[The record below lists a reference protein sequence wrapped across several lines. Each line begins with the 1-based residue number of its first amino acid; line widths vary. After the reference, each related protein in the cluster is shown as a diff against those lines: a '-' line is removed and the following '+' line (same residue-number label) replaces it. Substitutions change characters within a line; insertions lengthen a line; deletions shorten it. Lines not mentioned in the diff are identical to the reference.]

1 VAILRGLPGAQLP
14 DFQKV
19 SGVLMTVSERDILAA
34 MSKVMDPELHVD
46 LVKAGMVKDVRL
58 SGDTVKL
65 KIELTTP
72 ACPLKGKI
80 QADAE
85 AALKAV
91 QGLKSF
97 EIEWGAQVRAT
108 GGAVPGQGQALL
120 PGVKNIILVGAGKGG
135 VGKSTVAVNLSVA
148 LAKHGAKV
156 GLLDAD
162 FYGPSIPL
170 MTGITE
176 RPVSPDG
183 KTLNPLSKHGL
194 KIMSIGF
201 LVEAD
206 QALIWRGPMLHGAL
220 MQLVR
225 DVNWGELDYLIL
237 DLPPG
242 TGDVALSL
250 SQAVRA
256 AGAVLV
262 TTPQDVAL
270 ADVVRA
276 KQMFD
281 KVHIPVLGI
290 VENMSQFVCPHCSK
304 TTHIFHH
311 GGGQR
316 AAEMFKIAFLG
327 EVPLEL
333 KVRES
338 GDSGVPVVAGAPDSP
353 EAQAFMQVARNVAG
367 RVSAESARS
376 IPLPV
381 MQAR

>member
-1 VAILRGLPGAQLP
+1 M
-14 DFQKV
+14 
-19 SGVLMTVSERDILAA
+19 SVSERDILAA

-46 LVKAGMVKDVRL
+46 LVKAGMVKDIRL
-58 SGDTVKL
+58 SGDAVKL

-91 QGLKSF
+91 PGLKSF
-97 EIEWGAQVRAT
+97 ELEWGAQVRAT
-108 GGAVPGQGQALL
+108 GGAAPGQGQALL

-135 VGKSTVAVNLSVA
+135 VGKSTVAVNLAVA
-148 LAKHGAKV
+148 LARHGARV

-183 KTLNPLSKHGL
+183 KTLTPMSKYGL
-194 KIMSIGF
+194 KVMSIGF

-250 SQAVRA
+250 SQSVRA

-290 VENMSQFVCPHCSK
+290 VENMSQFICPHCSQA
-304 TTHIFHH
+304 THIFHR
-311 GGGQR
+311 GGGR
-316 AAEMFKIAFLG
+316 KAAEMFNISFLG

-353 EAQAFMQVARNVAG
+353 EAQAFMEIARNVAG
-367 RVSAESARS
+367 RVSTQSARAV
-376 IPLPV
+376 PLPV